1 MKKLAALL
9 MAVVM
14 CSNVLA
20 GCSGNAKPEEASAE
34 STTAKATAAANDTEE
49 TKEKQEAQTEA
60 AKGEVQYDIKPG
72 DKVGMSMTDKSEQ
85 RWVMDG
91 EKMKECLAEKG
102 FELDLQYAKLEPQTQ
117 IAQIENMITTGC
129 KAIIVVPVDSGSLG
143 AVLKKA
149 KEAGVLV
156 INYDL
161 MVLNTPDVDYYIG
174 FDNKQVGKIQAEY
187 IIDRLGLKEGKGP
200 FNIEIFAG
208 SLDEVNAYWYYE
220 EAMKLLQ
227 PYIDNG
233 QLVVRSGQTEIEKVT
248 IQGWAPEKTSAR
260 MENLVTTYYSNGESL
275 DAVLVPAD
283 SIGVPLGNTLKN
295 IGYGT
300 ADKPMP
306 IITGNNGNP
315 SAIQS
320 ILAGQM
326 SMSIF
331 KDTRNLAQR
340 TADVIEAISKGEEL
354 VPDDTTTFDN
364 GVITIPAFLYGMEVI
379 DKDNWKELT
388 IDSGYYT
395 EEQLN
400 IKQ

>member
-1 MKKLAALL
+1 MKKRVALVMAA
-9 MAVVM
+9 
-14 CSNVLA
+14 VLCLSA
-20 GCSGNAKPEEASAE
+20 LTGCGSKAE
-34 STTAKATAAANDTEE
+34 PAPPSQETTAAEVSETAGDTEKAQEE
-49 TKEKQEAQTEA
+49 TTQQEDTTES
-60 AKGEVQYDIKPG
+60 KNTYDIKPG
-72 DKVGMSMTDKSEQ
+72 DKIGMSMTDKSEQ

-187 IIDRLGLKEGKGP
+187 IIDKLGLKEGKGP

-208 SLDEVNAYWYYE
+208 SLDEVNAYWYHE

-260 MENLVTTYYSNGESL
+260 MENLVTTYYSDGESL
-275 DAVLVPAD
+275 DAVLAPAD

-320 ILAGQM
+320 IVAGQM

-331 KDTRNLAQR
+331 KDTRNLAKK
-340 TADVIEAISKGEEL
+340 TSEVIEAIANGEEL

-388 IDSGYYT
+388 LDSGYYT

>member
-1 MKKLAALL
+1 MKRILALITTTVTCMAL
-9 MAVVM
+9 
-14 CSNVLA
+14 LA
-20 GCSGNAKPEEASAE
+20 GCGSGA
-34 STTAKATAAANDTEE
+34 
-49 TKEKQEAQTEA
+49 KQEEPVTLTAVQTTDVVSENKEQTTVSVESGSG
-60 AKGEVQYDIKPG
+60 AKQFNIKPG
-72 DKVGMSMTDKSEQ
+72 DKVGMTMTDKSEQ

-91 EKMKECLAEKG
+91 ESMKKYLAEKG
-102 FELDLQYAKLEPQTQ
+102 FELDLQYAKMEPQTQ

-149 KEAGVLV
+149 KEAGVLI

-161 MVLNTPDVDYYIG
+161 MILNTPDIDYYIG

-187 IIDRLGLKEGKGP
+187 IIDRLGLKDGKGP
-200 FNIEIFAG
+200 FNMEIFAG

-227 PYIDNG
+227 PYIDQG
-233 QLVVRSGQTEIEKVT
+233 QLVIRSGQTDIEKVT

-260 MENLVTTYYSNGESL
+260 MENLVTTYYSGEETL
-275 DAVLVPAD
+275 DVILAPAD
-283 SIGVPLGNTLKN
+283 SIGVPIGNTLKN
-295 IGYGT
+295 IGYGA

-320 ILAGQM
+320 IEAGQM

-331 KDTRNLAQR
+331 KDTRNLGKR
-340 TADVIEAISKGEEL
+340 TAEVIDAISKGETMT
-354 VPDDTTTFDN
+354 PDDTTTFDN

-379 DKDNWKELT
+379 DKDNWRELAL
-388 IDSGYYT
+388 DSGYYT
-395 EEQLN
+395 SEQLN
-400 IKQ
+400 IK